1 MHYGYMFAGTC
12 LATTHEL
19 PLEYIVC
26 YRAGADKSARV
37 RFYHPPLTTERESPS
52 PYDTH
57 Y

>member
-37 RFYHPPLTTERESPS
+37 RFYHPPLTTESPS